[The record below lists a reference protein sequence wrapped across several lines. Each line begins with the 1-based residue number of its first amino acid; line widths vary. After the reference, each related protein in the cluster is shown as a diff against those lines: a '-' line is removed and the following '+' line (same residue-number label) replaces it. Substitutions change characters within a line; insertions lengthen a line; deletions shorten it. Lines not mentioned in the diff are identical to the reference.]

1 MMQRTAQ
8 SRPHNPAVSTPT
20 ARKSGTAMSGSRV
33 AAETSLASVRRF
45 KVRGLYN
52 AWTLVSVAQIAGAV
66 ERIAPLPLAEE
77 WDNCGLQAGDPAAQA
92 DRMLVALTPLPEV
105 FDEAEEKGADF
116 LLFHHPLIFEPLTS
130 IVVSTY
136 PGDLLARAIC
146 NGLAVYAAHTSYDAA
161 PAGVSV
167 ALAKALGLGGSLRVL
182 SPRGA
187 LRKLVVFVPE
197 ENVDD
202 VAKALAEAG
211 AGVIGDYSECTFRT
225 RGTGTFR
232 GGDDTNPYLGEK
244 GRLEK
249 AQEVRLETVVAAHSL
264 RRAVDAATAAHP
276 YEEVALDIYPVEGS
290 PEDCGYGR
298 LGNLPE
304 RLTAEELREHVS
316 GSLGFPSRLVADS
329 GRRIETV
336 AVLGGSGGS
345 FIPEVAASG
354 AHAYVTGDVD
364 YHDALLAESLGLTVI
379 DAGHAATELPSL
391 RPLARQLAELVDVPV
406 EVSRVRR

>member
-1 MMQRTAQ
+1 M
-8 SRPHNPAVSTPT
+8 
-20 ARKSGTAMSGSRV
+20 
-33 AAETSLASVRRF
+33 
-45 KVRGLYN
+45 
-52 AWTLVSVAQIAGAV
+52 VSVAQITDAV

-92 DRMLVALTPLPEV
+92 DRVLVALTPLPEV

-116 LLFHHPLIFEPLTS
+116 LLFHHPLIFEPLKA
-130 IVVSTY
+130 IVTSTY
-136 PGDLLARAIC
+136 PGDLLSRAIR
-146 NGLAVYAAHTSYDAA
+146 NGLAVYAVHTSYDAA

-167 ALAKALGLGGSLRVL
+167 ALAKALGLSGPLRVL

-197 ENVDD
+197 GNVDG

-211 AGVIGDYSECTFRT
+211 AGVIGDYTECTFRT
-225 RGTGTFR
+225 QGTGTFR
-232 GGDDTNPYLGEK
+232 GGDETNPYLGEK
-244 GRLEK
+244 GRLERAK
-249 AQEVRLETVVAAHSL
+249 EVRLETVVAAHSV

-276 YEEVALDIYPVEGS
+276 YEEVAPDIYPVEGT
-290 PEDCGYGR
+290 PEGCGYGR

-316 GSLGFPSRLVADS
+316 GSLGFPSRLLVDQ
-329 GRRIETV
+329 GQRIETV
-336 AVLGGSGGS
+336 AVIGGSGGP

-354 AHAYVTGDVD
+354 AHAFVTGDVD
-364 YHDALLAESLGLTVI
+364 YHDALLAESLGLSVI

-391 RPLARQLAELVDVPV
+391 EPLARQLAELVDVTV